1 MVQCRTS
8 LQLSVSMSA
17 PHLLSPFSALS
28 LSLMLVSISLFLPVR
43 VDSVL
48 VMVVVTRML
57 LPRSE
62 WSSNSSTSVI
72 SLFRKYPSRDALL
85 GYVLPRVVE
94 PKSLDREKNATK
106 RGRMVA
112 IDDAVIPMPGST
124 VDQMDTSVLDHKKSS
139 VSVS

>member
-1 MVQCRTS
+1 
-8 LQLSVSMSA
+8 
-17 PHLLSPFSALS
+17 
-28 LSLMLVSISLFLPVR
+28 MLVSISLFLPVR